1 MINTIEPFKNGRPY
15 HRPFNSLA
23 YEDQKE
29 TYMKIQ
35 QPEPAAKKARRGR
48 PPGPPTLA
56 PLTVLEKNA
65 LMLVVLLVHEA
76 SHLLN
81 YQYSMKKAETAPNAQ
96 FITPPKPYPGY
107 SLYDFGHIVEKDLF
121 GYVIKH
127 AVNTPFAIEHIVGC
141 DDGQSLDGL
150 VLMPQSKLLNML
162 RGQDTEGDEVTADDL
177 QLKPHGDVRFIGVR
191 HVMKVSILSS
201 RHSAD
206 TNSTGLDDYLTY
218 ETVAGVESGWNGGE
232 SSEDAEDPRLR
243 GRIVD

>member
-1 MINTIEPFKNGRPY
+1 
-15 HRPFNSLA
+15 
-23 YEDQKE
+23 
-29 TYMKIQ
+29 
-35 QPEPAAKKARRGR
+35 
-48 PPGPPTLA
+48 
-56 PLTVLEKNA
+56 
-65 LMLVVLLVHEA
+65 MLVVLLVHEA

-81 YQYSMKKAETAPNAQ
+81 YQYSIKKAETTPNAQ

-191 HVMKVSILSS
+191 HVMKVSMLSS
-201 RHSAD
+201 RHFVDTDSA
-206 TNSTGLDDYLTY
+206 GLDDYRT
-218 ETVAGVESGWNGGE
+218 
-232 SSEDAEDPRLR
+232 
-243 GRIVD
+243 